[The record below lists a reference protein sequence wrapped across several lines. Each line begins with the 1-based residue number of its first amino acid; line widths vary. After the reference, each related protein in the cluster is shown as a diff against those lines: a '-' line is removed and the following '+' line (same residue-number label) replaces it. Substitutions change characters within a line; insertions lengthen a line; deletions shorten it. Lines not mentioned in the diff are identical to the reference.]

1 MESDDTE
8 YQCSECG
15 TEVQS
20 DTKICPSCG
29 ASLEDLSEE
38 DNFEEI
44 PVTSRPADLST
55 ILSLLDENKIEYSIN
70 DNAMENVWGPSFTQ
84 VPKLIVRKEQADAV
98 KEIIRNL
105 EEEGIE
111 ILDTEVFSKV
121 SSEKE
126 DKKEQI
132 KGVEGWLLVFCMT
145 LMLGPLAY
153 LFYDITAYFEI
164 KDQVNWI
171 PLKDTILIIDLI
183 LTIIISCLGVYAGWS
198 LWKISSNAISIT
210 RLYLN
215 SILAYSLFFLFLITI
230 IFTVSKIP
238 FNTISQN
245 IYGVVVKDTISS
257 LAYVIIWKL
266 YLKNSERVKNTFG
279 LSVSSTFQQ

>member
-1 MESDDTE
+1 MENQEDE
-8 YQCSECG
+8 FQCSEYG
-15 TEVQS
+15 AEVQAA
-20 DTKICPSCG
+20 TKICPKCG
-29 ASLEDLSEE
+29 ASLEELSEE

-70 DNAMENVWGPSFTQ
+70 DNAMENVWGPSFTH
-84 VPKLIVRKEQADAV
+84 VPKLLVRKAQADAV
-98 KEIIRNL
+98 KEIISNL
-105 EEEGIE
+105 EEDEIE
-111 ILDTEVFSKV
+111 ILDTEVFNKV
-121 SSEKE
+121 SFEKE

-198 LWKISSNAISIT
+198 LWKISSIAISIT

-245 IYGVVVKDTISS
+245 IYGVVVKETISS

-279 LSVSSTFQQ
+279 LSVSSTIQQ

>member
-1 MESDDTE
+1 MEDQEDE
-8 YQCSECG
+8 FQCSECG
-15 TEVQS
+15 AEVQAA
-20 DTKICPSCG
+20 TKICPKCG
-29 ASLEDLSEE
+29 ASLEELFEE

-70 DNAMENVWGPSFTQ
+70 DNAMENVWGPSFTH
-84 VPKLIVRKEQADAV
+84 VPKLLVRKAQADAV
-98 KEIIRNL
+98 KEIISNL
-105 EEEGIE
+105 EEDEIE
-111 ILDTEVFSKV
+111 ILDTEVFNKV
-121 SSEKE
+121 SFEKE

-198 LWKISSNAISIT
+198 LWKISSIAISIT

-245 IYGVVVKDTISS
+245 IYGVVVKETISS

-279 LSVSSTFQQ
+279 LSVSSKIQQ

>member
-20 DTKICPSCG
+20 DTKICPNCG
-29 ASLEDLSEE
+29 ASLEELSEE
-38 DNFEEI
+38 DNFVEI
-44 PVTSRPADLST
+44 PVTSHPADLST
-55 ILSLLDENKIEYSIN
+55 ILSLLDENKIKYSIN
-70 DNAMENVWGPSFTQ
+70 DNAMENVWGPSFTH
-84 VPKLIVRKEQADAV
+84 VPKLLVRKEQADAV

-105 EEEGIE
+105 EEAEIE
-111 ILDTEVFSKV
+111 ILDTELFNKV
-121 SSEKE
+121 SFEKE
-126 DKKEQI
+126 DKKDQI

-153 LFYDITAYFEI
+153 LFYDITAYFET

-183 LTIIISCLGVYAGWS
+183 LTIIISCLGIYAGWS

-245 IYGVVVKDTISS
+245 IYGVVVKETISS

-279 LSVSSTFQQ
+279 LGVSSTIQQ

>member
-1 MESDDTE
+1 MEDQEDE
-8 YQCSECG
+8 FQCSECG
-15 TEVQS
+15 AEVQAA
-20 DTKICPSCG
+20 TKICPKCG
-29 ASLEDLSEE
+29 ASLEELSEE

-70 DNAMENVWGPSFTQ
+70 DNAMENVWGPSFTH
-84 VPKLIVRKEQADAV
+84 VPKLLVRKAQADAV
-98 KEIIRNL
+98 KEIISNL
-105 EEEGIE
+105 EEDEIE
-111 ILDTEVFSKV
+111 ILDTEVFNKV
-121 SSEKE
+121 SFEKE

-198 LWKISSNAISIT
+198 LWKISSIAISIT

-245 IYGVVVKDTISS
+245 IYGVVVKETISS

-279 LSVSSTFQQ
+279 LSVSSTIQK